1 MPSMRSSALTN
12 PRAGAARVGVIW
24 LVAALLVAGVALYL
38 AFSAQSALTAAKQ
51 EADRARA
58 EAADAKRG
66 QTADAEY
73 AVKLSKAVGWIDPK
87 AESPRTSVDALA
99 ASFGEFKKQLPDL
112 GANADSFQA
121 ALPLISAALKERADQ
136 VAALDERANGLSSE
150 LEAAQAGMRRS
161 VGEKDTE
168 IASLNQRIADEAANA
183 KQTQDELQSRLD
195 KSVSERSTLDEQRRS
210 LEKQLEDAMRAHR
223 ARIDSYEA
231 RLQQLKQ
238 VVAFTEPPLADMPD
252 ARVLA
257 VSDKLGAAWIDIG
270 TNNRLVPGTR
280 FRIESGGA
288 GLKRVKGTAEVV
300 AVDAEQSQ
308 VKLGELNDRFDPIVP
323 GDVLVNPVY
332 DPTGV
337 RHAVLIGRFS
347 GNYDA
352 KNLRAL
358 LENMNIKVQDKLTLE
373 TNYLIVGSEMWTDAD
388 GNALDAP
395 LSPSELPAYKEAE
408 SMGVQI
414 VPLSEFRTYFRM

>member
-1 MPSMRSSALTN
+1 MRSTALTN

-24 LVAALLVAGVALYL
+24 LVAVLIVAGVALYL
-38 AFSAQSALTAAKQ
+38 AFSAQSALTAAKLDV
-51 EADRARA
+51 DRARA
-58 EAADAKRG
+58 EAAEAKRA
-66 QTADAEY
+66 QSAEAEF
-73 AVKLSKAVGWIDPK
+73 AVKLSKAVGWVDPK
-87 AESPRTSVDALA
+87 AESPRTNVDAIA
-99 ASFGEFKKQLPDL
+99 TSFADLKKQLPDL
-112 GANADSFQA
+112 GANADTLQA
-121 ALPLISAALKERADQ
+121 SLPLIAAALKERADQ
-136 VAALDERANGLSSE
+136 VAALDERANGLTSE
-150 LEAAQAGMRRS
+150 LEAEKSAHQRS
-161 VGEKDTE
+161 RSEKDSE
-168 IASLNQRIADEAANA
+168 IASLNQRIADEAGNA

-195 KSVSERSTLDEQRRS
+195 KSVGERSTLDEQRRA
-210 LEKQLEDAMRAHR
+210 LEKQLEDTMRAHR
-223 ARIDSYEA
+223 SRIDSYEA
-231 RLQQLKQ
+231 RLQQMKQ
-238 VVAFTEPPLADMPD
+238 VVAFAEPPLADMPD

-257 VSDKLGAAWIDIG
+257 VSDKLGSAWIDIG

-288 GLKRVKGTAEVV
+288 GTKRVKGTAEVV
-300 AVDAEQSQ
+300 VVDAEQSQ
-308 VKLGELNDRFDPIVP
+308 VKLGELTDRFDPIVP

-388 GNALDAP
+388 GQALDAP

-408 SMGVQI
+408 SLGVQI
-414 VPLSEFRTYFRM
+414 VPLSEFRSYFKM